1 VRLNFINRDFILLMM
16 PTPKAYVSQVLP
28 SASAASWPFAHGSVA
43 FADEVAVALDR
54 RDAAGAKKKTL
65 VRILIENL
73 AQRSQHNLKKC
84 LNGFHAV
91 SSA

>member
-1 VRLNFINRDFILLMM
+1 MDS
-16 PTPKAYVSQVLP
+16 T
-28 SASAASWPFAHGSVA
+28 ASWPFADGSVA

-54 RDAAGAKKKTL
+54 RNAAGTEEKAL
-65 VRILIENL
+65 VRILIKNL
-73 AQRSQHNLKKC
+73 TQYSQYNLKKC